1 MQNGTKRVNVRKLVM
16 TAMLSAVATVLMFL
30 GFSVPLMPSYL
41 KLEFSELPALIA
53 SFSMGPVSG
62 VVVCLVKNLVNV
74 FSTTTGGVGELCNF
88 ILGCLFVVP
97 AGLIYNRWRTRRGA
111 LGASLV
117 GALVMA
123 MGSVLTNYFLVY
135 PAYSLLMSM
144 EAIMGMYQAILPG
157 VTNLFQ
163 ALVIFN
169 MPFTLVKGLC
179 DVLLTFLL
187 YKHISPLIKGTRQQ
201 TGKK

>member
-88 ILGCLFVVP
+88 ILGCVFVVP

-123 MGSVLTNYFLVY
+123 LGSVLTNYFLVY

-144 EAIMGMYQAILPG
+144 EAIMGMYQAINPSVQELW
-157 VTNLFQ
+157 Q
-163 ALVIFN
+163 ALLIFN
-169 MPFTLVKGLC
+169 LPFTFCKGLISA
-179 DVLLTFLL
+179 VITILV
-187 YKHISPLIKGTRQQ
+187 YKKLEPVIN
-201 TGKK
+201 GKVV

>member
-1 MQNGTKRVNVRKLVM
+1 
-16 TAMLSAVATVLMFL
+16 MLFRS
-30 GFSVPLMPSYL
+30 
-41 KLEFSELPALIA
+41 
-53 SFSMGPVSG
+53 
-62 VVVCLVKNLVNV
+62 
-74 FSTTTGGVGELCNF
+74 
-88 ILGCLFVVP
+88 CLFVAP

-111 LGASLV
+111 LGASLT